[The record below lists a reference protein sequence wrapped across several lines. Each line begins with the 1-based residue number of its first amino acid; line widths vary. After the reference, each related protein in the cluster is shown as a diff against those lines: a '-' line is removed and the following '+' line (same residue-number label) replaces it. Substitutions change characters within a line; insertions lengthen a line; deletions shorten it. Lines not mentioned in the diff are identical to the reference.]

1 MPDIPAANAPDFRLL
16 FESAPGLYLVLD
28 PSFTIIAASDAYLRA
43 TMTERARILGR
54 DLFEVFPDNPDDP
67 SATGTRNL
75 RASLERVL
83 KQKAADTMA
92 VQKYDIRKPESEG
105 GAFEERYWSPRNIP
119 VFDGDARLV
128 AIIHRVEDVTEFVR
142 LKQHSTEQ
150 AQHSQE
156 LKESLERMELDVFQA
171 NRQLDATN
179 RELRQLY
186 QITKALEKNK
196 SEFLANMSHELRT
209 PLNAILGFAG
219 TLLMLLPGPLNDEQ
233 QRQVRTIQRSAKH
246 LLSLI
251 NDLLDL
257 AKVEAGKVELHME
270 TFPAQS
276 VVEEVADFQRYAAE
290 ANGLELRVS
299 LPERE
304 AAVRADRRALSQ
316 ILLNLTSNAIKFTR
330 EGSVEIRITRAVE
343 NEREVVRFAVEDT
356 GPGIA
361 PDDQRKLFEAFSRVD
376 SHAARAEGTGLGLYL
391 CKKLAALLEAE
402 IAVDSEPGRG
412 STFTLTLPA
421 AAH

>member
-1 MPDIPAANAPDFRLL
+1 MYAKAGFLPNEMRRTSRAKLRKPRRNARIPRLFPPRDSLSTVDVCASDAVDTPVRTYFRPIRASRPTPRTVEPSAHRSTCKECRYPARVRSTSIVASGEVCTRVTRMPDIPAANAPDFRLL
-16 FESAPGLYLVLD
+16 FDFAPGLYLVLD

-304 AAVRADRRALSQ
+304 AAVRADRR
-316 ILLNLTSNAIKFTR
+316 
-330 EGSVEIRITRAVE
+330 
-343 NEREVVRFAVEDT
+343 
-356 GPGIA
+356 
-361 PDDQRKLFEAFSRVD
+361 
-376 SHAARAEGTGLGLYL
+376 
-391 CKKLAALLEAE
+391 
-402 IAVDSEPGRG
+402 
-412 STFTLTLPA
+412 
-421 AAH
+421 